1 MPEPTENTKRVAIL
15 GAGPGG
21 IATAAVL
28 ACRGFDITLFNRSP
42 QRISAIVEAGGVTTE
57 GDLGEGFVK
66 LPCVTLDIAEALEGC
81 HIVMCFTPAYG
92 QRPLAELCAP
102 FIRPGM
108 SFVLASG
115 SAGSLEVAQ
124 VFRAHDIDVVGD
136 VLLGETL
143 TLPQSARMVGPAAV
157 RIKLPWQPRTAAFP
171 ACNNARLYAALDG
184 VIRYLPSPNVL
195 DTGLNNVNFI
205 IHPGPMLLNYAA
217 VERADGYLSLMNE
230 GMTDGVLRCMDALD
244 VEKMAICRA
253 LGLTPID
260 IDSVYI
266 ELGSSPSIY
275 REKGEPFGMRDR
287 IWSRYIEEDT
297 AYGTVLFSSL
307 GKLLGVPTPV
317 SDSINTLLG
326 VVEQTDYYA
335 RGRTAETLG
344 LAGRSVDEIQHYLQR
359 GVFPT

>member
-1 MPEPTENTKRVAIL
+1 MAKPNTNTRRVAIL

-21 IATAAVL
+21 VGTAAVL
-28 ACRGFDITLFNRSP
+28 ARRGFDVSLFNRSP

-57 GDLGEGFVK
+57 GDLGEGFVP
-66 LPCVTLDIAEALEGC
+66 LPCVTTNIAEALDGRDV
-81 HIVMCFTPAYG
+81 VMCFTPAYG

-102 FIRPGM
+102 FMKPGT

-124 VFRAHDIDVVGD
+124 VFKAHGIDVIGD
-136 VLLGETL
+136 VLVGETL
-143 TLPQSARMVGPAAV
+143 TLPQSARMVGPADV

-171 ACNNARLYAALDG
+171 ARNNERLYEILDG
-184 VIRYLPSPNVL
+184 VIRTLPSPNVL

-244 VEKMAICRA
+244 AEKMALCRA
-253 LGLTPID
+253 LGLEPID
-260 IDSVYI
+260 IDAVYV
-266 ELGSSPSIY
+266 ELGSTPSIY
-275 REKGEPFGMRDR
+275 REKGEPFGIRDR
-287 IWSRYIEEDT
+287 IWDRYIEEDT

-307 GKLLGVPTPV
+307 GRLLSVPTPV
-317 SDSINTLLG
+317 ADGINTLLG
-326 VVEQTDYYA
+326 VVEQTDFYA
-335 RGRTAETLG
+335 QGRTVETLG
-344 LAGRSVDEIQHYLQR
+344 LANRSSDEIQHYLYQ
-359 GVFPT
+359 GDFNL